1 MLKKLVFLIV
11 VFAFMVSL
19 SGCAT
24 AVKKKDLEIQ
34 DLKGQISN
42 METQIQ
48 SRDQEINDL
57 RGSLN
62 KMAEEKLQE
71 ENKKRLAEKTSLR
84 PSVKQIQVALQ
95 NAGYNPGAID
105 AKLGPQTVDAIK
117 AFQQANN
124 LDADGKVGR
133 KTWIALRKYLYKKTK

>member
-1 MLKKLVFLIV
+1 MLRKPVFLIIA
-11 VFAFMVSL
+11 FAFMISL

-24 AVKKKDLEIQ
+24 AVKKKDIEIQ

-62 KMAEEKLQE
+62 KMAEEKRQE
-71 ENKKRLAEKTSLR
+71 ENRRKLTKKTGLR

-95 NAGYNPGAID
+95 NAGYNPGVID
-105 AKLGPQTVDAIK
+105 GKMGPQTADAIR

-124 LDADGKVGR
+124 LGADGRVGK
-133 KTWIALRKYLYKKTK
+133 KTWVALRKYLFKKAK